1 MRSIQNDPELFL
13 VEQLV
18 VSEIVESSQFSSSGN
33 HLASQLSGDSVLLSE
48 YETKVVNFSK
58 AEISNLFNLFAGSF
72 DIGRGG
78 GIGRSR
84 ARGK

>member
-1 MRSIQNDPELFL
+1 MRSIQNGPELFL

-48 YETKVVNFSK
+48 YGTKTGNF
-58 AEISNLFNLFAGSF
+58 
-72 DIGRGG
+72 
-78 GIGRSR
+78 
-84 ARGK
+84 